1 MKKINASTLKMLSG
15 EAAFKRGKAYYRDN
29 TVESLIIAGASITA
43 DVQGSTIYHV
53 QLKHTSTLFEG
64 RCNCP
69 ASDNIDFCKHC
80 VAVGLVYL
88 EQVQAQEKLKN
99 SQRPDLLLNFLLTH
113 DKVVL
118 ADILN
123 KLIHDEPLLLDKWML
138 KAEVA
143 AGQLSSKEFKKRIT
157 KAIPYNR
164 HIYRYPQVRNYFAR
178 IDLLVDQLTEFI
190 PLFKPNEALTLIDYA
205 LARINKALETVD
217 DSGGFRYYSLEHLHQ
232 MHIPALERTGWPSE
246 KQADYLLNIF
256 SKPQMELYPKIPG
269 EYAHILGEPGMD
281 YFIEQLQTQ
290 WDSLP
295 PLTNMDNQKAFLDY
309 PFIQKPLLEAARLK
323 GDLDSEILLLA
334 KTAVSSY
341 ELLNLSKLCLSHD
354 RLDEAVNWFEQAKQ
368 KSRGDS
374 NRSITEQE
382 LAILCYQKQY
392 EQALTRL
399 WKIFEASPQLETYRK
414 LRDVAQLAQS
424 GTDWYQCA
432 LNQLTSGT
440 GNKPQTEIDTV
451 AEIHLEEQQPE
462 PALAWAQQHRLTPRL
477 LLEVIH
483 TNKNR
488 PQEILPLYIRLVE
501 FNINRAN
508 NEHYRDAIKLMGEA
522 EEAMEKAQLPT
533 WQEELKRLHNQ
544 YRAKR
549 NFIKWLQERFPEV
562 LTVD

>member
-1 MKKINASTLKMLSG
+1 MKEINASTLKMLSG

-29 TVESLIIAGASITA
+29 TVESLIISGSSITA

-64 RCNCP
+64 SCNCP

-88 EQVQAQEKLKN
+88 EQVQAQEELKN

-118 ADILN
+118 ADILS

-164 HIYRYPQVRNYFAR
+164 HIYRYPQVRNYFSR
-178 IDLLVDQLTEFI
+178 IDLLVDQLTEFL
-190 PLFKPNEALTLIDYA
+190 PLFKPNEALTLINYA

-217 DSGGFRYYSLEHLHQ
+217 DSGGFRYYSLENLHQ
-232 MHIPALERTGWPSE
+232 MHIQALGRTGWPPE
-246 KQADYLLNIF
+246 KQADYLLDIF
-256 SKPQMELYPKIPG
+256 SKPQLELYPKIPE
-269 EYAHILGEPGMD
+269 EYAHILGEPGMN
-281 YFIEQLQTQ
+281 YFIEQLQAQ

-295 PLTNMDNQKAFLDY
+295 PLTNRDNQKTSLDY
-309 PFIQKPLLEAARLK
+309 PLIREPLLATARLR

-334 KTAVSSY
+334 KTAVSSH

-354 RLDEAVNWFEQAKQ
+354 RLDESAGWFEQAKQ

-374 NRSITEQE
+374 NWSITEQE
-382 LAILCYQKQY
+382 IAILCYQKQY
-392 EQALTRL
+392 EQVLTRL
-399 WKIFEASPQLETYRK
+399 WKIFEESPHLATYRR
-414 LRDVAQLAQS
+414 LCDMAQLAQS
-424 GTDWYQCA
+424 NTDWHQCA
-432 LNQLTSGT
+432 LKQLTSGA
-440 GNKPQTEIDTV
+440 GDKSQAEIDTV

-462 PALAWAQQHRLTPRL
+462 QALAWAQQHRLSPQL

-508 NEHYRDAIKLMGEA
+508 NEHYRDAIELMGEA
-522 EEAMEKAQLPT
+522 EEAMEEAQLPT
-533 WQEELKRLHNQ
+533 WQEELRRLHN
-544 YRAKR
+544 RHKAKR
-549 NFIKWLQERFPEV
+549 NFRKWLQERFPEV
-562 LTVD
+562 LAVD